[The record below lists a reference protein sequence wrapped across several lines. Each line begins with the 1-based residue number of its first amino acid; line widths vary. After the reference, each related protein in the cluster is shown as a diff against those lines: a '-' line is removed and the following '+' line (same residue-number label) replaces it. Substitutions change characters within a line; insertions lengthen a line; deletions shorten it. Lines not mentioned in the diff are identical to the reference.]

1 MNDESSGIQAQDTRF
16 ENSELP
22 SARIYLTTNDDF
34 VFQHNGNDIL
44 VFKPDGD
51 IYVRGE
57 LSDNNKE
64 VVNAVKEFF
73 GLAGILK

>member
-1 MNDESSGIQAQDTRF
+1 MSDESSGIQPQATEFR
-16 ENSELP
+16 NSEIP
-22 SARIYLTTNDDF
+22 NAQIVLTINDDF
-34 VFQHNGNDIL
+34 VFRHNNSDIL
-44 VFKPDGD
+44 VFKPNGD